1 MLQKHKLFA
10 IALTAILHA
19 ALYLLAFEHFASLLD
34 RSSKR
39 ISEPTVLI
47 ALDLE
52 REPPVQP
59 IKAEPI
65 LTETR
70 QAISD
75 DQRAFMT
82 APPAP
87 TAQDCVFASNYTN
100 KNSKGYRYFW
110 GQQVRSMMG
119 TAYEGTDE
127 GMVRFRV
134 EIAPNG
140 KLTRL
145 ETLWATSSKA
155 EQLARRAVI
164 TMPALPPTP
173 TGKPL
178 VFERTIRFTA
188 FESEA
193 EPSYKD
199 DCEPEPVGFR
209 NPFAWDGRSH
219 QENSTSA
226 SLTSTASPL
235 EAERSQALGAQAMAD
250 CLRQLPQDTIE
261 AEEERAKRMMARWRW
276 K

>member
-1 MLQKHKLFA
+1 
-10 IALTAILHA
+10 
-19 ALYLLAFEHFASLLD
+19 
-34 RSSKR
+34 
-39 ISEPTVLI
+39 
-47 ALDLE
+47 
-52 REPPVQP
+52 
-59 IKAEPI
+59 
-65 LTETR
+65 
-70 QAISD
+70 
-75 DQRAFMT
+75 
-82 APPAP
+82 
-87 TAQDCVFASNYTN
+87 
-100 KNSKGYRYFW
+100 
-110 GQQVRSMMG
+110 MMG
-119 TAYEGTDE
+119 TAYE

-134 EIAPNG
+134 EIAPDG
-140 KLTRL
+140 KLTCL